1 MTPFS
6 TTRSG
11 AEAAIAE
18 VVANARVRQR
28 FPAFIKSQA
37 ADLFVYAGDKA
48 HVRAELK
55 SLLQLGSP
63 DPAVVHR
70 GLLIQLNGIFEG
82 FVKSLVS
89 THISAIAAKVDRFG
103 DLEPD
108 LQTTYSV
115 HAARALS
122 KLSEGSING
131 VSYNFAAL
139 QSGMGSCFSG
149 GKPFVID
156 GEVFTL
162 LMGNCT
168 ADRVERLFK
177 QIGLAEPFGEEVGRH
192 KAAQKWSGEAGA
204 RRTSARVRD
213 ELDRQIETR
222 NDLVHGLATKD
233 VVLLDVERAADFF
246 GCLVTVYCDLAEG
259 IHAG

>member
-37 ADLFVYAGDKA
+37 ADLFAYAADKA
-48 HVRAELK
+48 HVRAEL
-55 SLLQLGSP
+55 SNLLQLGAP

-89 THISAIAAKVDRFG
+89 THVSTIAGKVDRFS
-103 DLEPD
+103 DLEQE
-108 LQTTYSV
+108 LQDAYSV

-122 KLSEGSING
+122 RLSEGSING
-131 VSYNFAAL
+131 VSYNFSAL

-149 GKPFVID
+149 GKPFIIN

-168 ADRVERLFK
+168 AERVERLFK
-177 QIGLAEPFGEEVGRH
+177 QIGLPEPFGDEVGKHR
-192 KAAQKWSGEAGA
+192 AAQKWSGEAGA
-204 RRTSARVRD
+204 RRTANRVRD

-246 GCLVTVYCDLAEG
+246 GCLVTVYCDLAENF
-259 IHAG
+259 HAG